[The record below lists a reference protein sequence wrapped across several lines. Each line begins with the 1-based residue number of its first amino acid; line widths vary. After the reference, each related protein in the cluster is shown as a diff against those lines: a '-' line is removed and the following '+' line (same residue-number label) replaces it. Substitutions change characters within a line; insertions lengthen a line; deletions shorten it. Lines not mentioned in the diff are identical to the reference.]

1 MPAEKKEQSMS
12 IKFILTALVLGL
24 VPGLSMAQG
33 CHNGMDQQDQAMTC
47 VPGTQWDVDAGA
59 CVPVAS
65 S

>member
-1 MPAEKKEQSMS
+1 MS
-12 IKFILTALVLGL
+12 IKFIFTALGL
-24 VPGLSMAQG
+24 ALLPGLGMAEG
-33 CHNGMDQQDQAMTC
+33 CHHGRNQQDQAMTC